1 MTTSDT
7 DRSPF
12 RRAVAWRRDGDLF
25 HGDIDAIWAQ
35 GRATYGGVIAA
46 GALGAM
52 QTLVDPARAVRSL
65 LVNYVAPVE
74 PGAVTCRVEVLRAG
88 KAATQLYARVEQDG
102 AVGIVVNGVFGS
114 ARPSPVQVAAP
125 PVPAMTPVEAVDD
138 IPFIEELSPRFTRL
152 VRYRWGRGSLPFS
165 GGDSSDIGGH
175 VRFVDAVG
183 EIDAQVV
190 VGILDAWPAPVMSRV
205 LGPVRASSMSW
216 CIDFLQ
222 PLPAASA
229 DGWWSYA
236 ADTLFATDGYAA
248 HEEWL
253 WSPQGQPVARG
264 SQLVAVFG

>member
-1 MTTSDT
+1 MMTVGS

-12 RRAVAWRRDGDLF
+12 RRGVAWRRDHDLF
-25 HGDIDAIWAQ
+25 YGDIDETWSQ
-35 GRATYGGVIAA
+35 GRSTYGGLVAA

-52 QTLVDPARAVRSL
+52 QTLVDPARPVRSL

-74 PGAVTCRVEVLRAG
+74 PGAVVCRVELLRAG
-88 KAATQLYARVEQDG
+88 RAATQLLARVEQDG
-102 AVGIVVNGVFGS
+102 AVGLVVNGVFGEERS
-114 ARPSPVQVAAP
+114 SPVQVAARAQ
-125 PVPAMTPVEAVDD
+125 PALTPVDATAD

-175 VRFVDAVG
+175 VRFKDAVG
-183 EIDAQVV
+183 EIDARVV
-190 VGILDAWPAPVMSRV
+190 VGLLDAWPAPVMSRV

-236 ADTLFATDGYAA
+236 ADTRCAADGYAA

-253 WSPQGQPVARG
+253 WSPQGQAVAHG